1 MFFITVY
8 VHTRLKSSF
17 IFFFSHLPLRAR
29 FIHDSSFGHRCR
41 DFYQMKAHFVV
52 RGRHSRSSEESTLK
66 FIHIL
71 FYYLVRWLVIVFV
84 LRVITGRFFSEW
96 LSFGDLIN

>member
-8 VHTRLKSSF
+8 VHTRPKSSF
-17 IFFFSHLPLRAR
+17 IFFSHLPLRAR
-29 FIHDSSFGHRCR
+29 FIHDSSFGHRRR

-52 RGRHSRSSEESTLK
+52 RGRHSRSSKESTLK
-66 FIHIL
+66 FIHIF

-84 LRVITGRFFSEW
+84 LRVIIRRFIFSNGRHSET
-96 LSFGDLIN
+96 